1 MTMRKLQILN
11 KSLMDETSAKA
22 KTSPRLRMN
31 YNFHPEL
38 SDKVQRFI
46 NAMESG
52 TIVDIHH
59 HQVDEMIIVLRGS
72 VKALLYDDDKNVID
86 ECVLNPATGVY
97 GVQLPASVWHTVEC
111 LEPYTI
117 LFEII
122 EVPFISHEDSG
133 ILK

>member
-1 MTMRKLQILN
+1 
-11 KSLMDETSAKA
+11 
-22 KTSPRLRMN
+22 MN

-46 NAMESG
+46 NAMEPG

-97 GVQLPASVWHTVEC
+97 GVQLPARVWHTVEC
-111 LEPYTI
+111 LEPDTI
-117 LFEII
+117 LFEIK
-122 EVPFISHEDSG
+122 EGPFISHEDSG

>member
-1 MTMRKLQILN
+1 
-11 KSLMDETSAKA
+11 MDETSAKA

-46 NAMESG
+46 NAMEPG

-97 GVQLPASVWHTVEC
+97 GVQLPASVCHTVEC
-111 LEPYTI
+111 LEPDTI
-117 LFEII
+117 LFEIK
-122 EVPFISHEDSG
+122 EGPFISHEDSG